1 MLDKLDFLPSDL
13 EMIEQTMRAV
23 SSLLWLLYSSMA
35 VNKSVTFLRTSILEY
50 TMRKQVGLNKYVT

>member
-23 SSLLWLLYSSMA
+23 SSLLWLLYSSVA
-35 VNKSVTFLRTSILEY
+35 VNKCVTFLRTSILEY

>member
-23 SSLLWLLYSSMA
+23 SSLLWLLYSSVA

>member
-1 MLDKLDFLPSDL
+1 VLDKLDFLPSDL